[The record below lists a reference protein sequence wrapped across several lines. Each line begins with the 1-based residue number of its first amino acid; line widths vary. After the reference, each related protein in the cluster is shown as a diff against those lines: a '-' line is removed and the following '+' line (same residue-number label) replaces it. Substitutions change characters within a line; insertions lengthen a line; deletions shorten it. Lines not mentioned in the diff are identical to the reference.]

1 MTEDRGIVNDSER
14 STAHVVFNPLTE
26 ERTEYMVDGTS
37 IASAL
42 VYAAGAVNIYNQ
54 IASIGGLSSLGD
66 EFDPNVEIFCKPVPE
81 EEPVEGSQS
90 STDYVEKCFETKGGI
105 YREIGDTFKQAKD
118 LKLGPNILNFLSL
131 LNKASQPT
139 NLLEC
144 VNPYFSKF
152 FHLIP
157 YQLIIKDLLSK
168 ALEGLGDED
177 KQEVFSNLGDK
188 CGPELKLI
196 YETTDP
202 LDLGKLEPFNLPP
215 LPYVRIPKLV
225 DIIRKF
231 IMDAYCLG
239 LCNFLTPFMDG
250 IAKKLVNKLSK
261 IDALGPESNLTIE
274 VEEYEKRDLSEYV
287 IGQALVEAVNTGLI
301 SPVVDGYD
309 KSIRREENLT
319 LPLAEIDSTGNEVVA
334 NIRDLFNLLYNDPE
348 PEVEGGKMAFLMFG
362 QATCETLDYIAN
374 IISQDDDLST
384 IFKFAG
390 LSAQQKQK
398 KVLDFFRFIGEFS
411 NKISLVNDSIPP
423 DCPIEPCTL
432 DDIDIQDISGFCLP
446 EPELDTPDF
455 SGLFGLDSASAAVF
469 RVLVQPVFDKYQ
481 VARRTYNFGEYAAKG
496 FSSEGEKMNVY
507 IRNIFDVPDG
517 LNLELDYSDL
527 LFGPRNES
535 DETKEAKNSKL
546 VSEYESLK
554 AKEIFESGFD
564 MSETD
569 ALIAESSSFLTSE
582 EKRDLSLLS
591 EAWLAKIIKL
601 ENGVV

>member
-1 MTEDRGIVNDSER
+1 MTEDRGILNDSER
-14 STAHVVFNPLTE
+14 STVHVYFNPLTE

>member
-1 MTEDRGIVNDSER
+1 MTEDRGILNDSER
-14 STAHVVFNPLTE
+14 STAHVYLNPLTE

-66 EFDPNVEIFCKPVPE
+66 EFDPNVEIFCKPLPE
-81 EEPVEGSQS
+81 EAPVDGSQS

-105 YREIGDTFKQAKD
+105 YREIEETFKEAKD
-118 LKLGPNILNFLSL
+118 LKIGQNILNFLNL

-177 KQEVFSNLGDK
+177 KQVVFNKLGDK

-215 LPYVRIPKLV
+215 LPYVRIPKLA

-239 LCNFLTPFMDG
+239 LCNFLTPFMDD
-250 IAKKLVNKLSK
+250 IAKKLVNRLSK
-261 IDALGPESNLTIE
+261 IDAQGPDSNLTIE
-274 VEEYEKRDLSEYV
+274 VEEYDKRDLSEYV
-287 IGQALVEAVNTGLI
+287 IGQALAEAVRVGLI
-301 SPVVDGYD
+301 SPLVDGYD
-309 KSIRREENLT
+309 NSIRREENLT
-319 LPLAEIDSTGNEVVA
+319 LPLTQIDSTGKEVVA
-334 NIRDLFNLLYNDPE
+334 NIRDLFNLLYNDE
-348 PEVEGGKMAFLMFG
+348 APEVEGGKMAFLMFG
-362 QATCETLDYIAN
+362 QATCETLDYIAS
-374 IISQDDDLST
+374 IISQDGNLSA
-384 IFKFAG
+384 IFKFAD
-390 LSAQQKQK
+390 LSDQQKQK

-455 SGLFGLDSASAAVF
+455 SGLFGLDGASAAVF
-469 RVLVQPVFDKYQ
+469 RMLVQPVFDKYQ
-481 VARRTYNFGEYAAKG
+481 VARRTYNFGQYGK
-496 FSSEGEKMNVY
+496 EGLTSQGKTMNVY
-507 IRNIFDVPDG
+507 IRNIFNVPGGSD
-517 LNLELDYSDL
+517 LELDYSDL

-546 VSEYESLK
+546 VSEYEELK
-554 AKEIFESGFD
+554 DKEIFESGFD

-582 EKRDLSLLS
+582 DKRELSLLS

>member
-390 LSAQQKQK
+390 LSGQQKQK

>member
-1 MTEDRGIVNDSER
+1 
-14 STAHVVFNPLTE
+14 
-26 ERTEYMVDGTS
+26 MVDGTS

>member
-334 NIRDLFNLLYNDPE
+334 NIRDFFNYLYNDPA

>member
-1 MTEDRGIVNDSER
+1 MTEDRGILNDSER
-14 STAHVVFNPLTE
+14 SSAHVVFNPLTE

-66 EFDPNVEIFCKPVPE
+66 EFDPNVEIFCKPLPE
-81 EEPVEGSQS
+81 EPPVEGSQS
-90 STDYVEKCFETKGGI
+90 GTDYTGKCFETKGGI
-105 YREIGDTFKQAKD
+105 YKETETAFKDIKD
-118 LKLGPNILNFLSL
+118 LKLGQNIFNFLSL
-131 LNKASQPT
+131 LNKVSQPT

-144 VNPYFSKF
+144 ANPYFSKF

-177 KQEVFSNLGDK
+177 KQVVFKKLGDK

-215 LPYVRIPKLV
+215 LPYVRIPKLA

-231 IMDAYCLG
+231 FMDAYCLT
-239 LCNFLTPFMDG
+239 LCNILTPAMDD
-250 IAKKLVNKLSK
+250 IAKKLVNSLSK
-261 IDALGPESNLTIE
+261 IDALGPDSNLTVE

-287 IGQALVEAVNTGLI
+287 IGQALAEAVRVGLI
-301 SPVVDGYD
+301 SPLVDGYD

-319 LPLAEIDSTGNEVVA
+319 LPLAQIDSTDNEVVA
-334 NIRDLFNLLYNDPE
+334 NIRDLFNYLYNDPA

-362 QATCETLDYIAN
+362 QATCETLNYIAS
-374 IISQDDDLST
+374 IISQDDNLSI

-481 VARRTYNFGEYAAKG
+481 AARRTYNFGEYEAKELTLAANV
-496 FSSEGEKMNVY
+496 MNAF
-507 IRNIFDVPDG
+507 IGNIFNVPGGFD
-517 LNLELDYSDL
+517 LELDYSDL

-546 VSEYESLK
+546 VSEYEDLK
-554 AKEIFESGFD
+554 AKKIFESGFD

-569 ALIAESSSFLTSE
+569 ALIAASSSFLTSE

-591 EAWLAKIIKL
+591 EAWLTKIIKL

>member
-1 MTEDRGIVNDSER
+1 
-14 STAHVVFNPLTE
+14 
-26 ERTEYMVDGTS
+26 MVDGTS

-81 EEPVEGSQS
+81 EPSDEGSQPE
-90 STDYVEKCFETKGGI
+90 TNFAENFVENAKNCFDTKGGI
-105 YREIGDTFKQAKD
+105 YREIVGTFEEAKD
-118 LKLGPNILNFLSL
+118 FNVGQNILNFLSL

-144 VNPYFSKF
+144 ANPIFSKF
-152 FHLIP
+152 FYLIP

-168 ALEGLGDED
+168 ALEGLGDKD
-177 KQEVFSNLGDK
+177 KQEVFNKLGNK

-215 LPYVRIPKLV
+215 LPYVRIPKLA

-239 LCNFLTPFMDG
+239 LCTVLTPFMDYL
-250 IAKKLVNKLSK
+250 AKKLVNKLSK
-261 IDALGPESNLTIE
+261 IDALGPDSNLTIE

-287 IGQALVEAVNTGLI
+287 IGQALVEAVRADLI
-301 SPVVDGYD
+301 RPLVNGYD

-319 LPLAEIDSTGNEVVA
+319 LPLAQIDSDGNELVA
-334 NIRDLFNLLYNDPE
+334 NIRDLFNLLYNDPA

-362 QATCETLDYIAN
+362 QATCETLKYIADN
-374 IISQDDDLST
+374 IISKDGNLST
-384 IFKFAG
+384 IFETPG
-390 LSAQQKQK
+390 LSDQQKQK

-432 DDIDIQDISGFCLP
+432 DDIDIQDISGLCLP

-455 SGLFGLDSASAAVF
+455 SGLFGLDGASAAVF
-469 RVLVQPVFDKYQ
+469 RMLVQPVFDKYQ
-481 VARRTYNFGEYAAKG
+481 VARRTYNFGEYKKDG
-496 FSSEGEKMNVY
+496 FISQGNTMNVY
-507 IRNIFDVPDG
+507 IKNIFNVQGGSDI
-517 LNLELDYSDL
+517 ELDYSDL

-535 DETKEAKNSKL
+535 DETKESKNSKL
-546 VSEYESLK
+546 VSEYEDLK

-569 ALIAESSSFLTSE
+569 ALVATSSDFLSSE

-591 EAWLAKIIKL
+591 EAWLTKIIKL